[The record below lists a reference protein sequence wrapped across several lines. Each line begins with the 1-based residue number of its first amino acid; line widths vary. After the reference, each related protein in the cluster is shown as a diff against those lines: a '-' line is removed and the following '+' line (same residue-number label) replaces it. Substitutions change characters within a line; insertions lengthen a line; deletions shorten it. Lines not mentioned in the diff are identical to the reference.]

1 MAREF
6 PETLNYVAAYNF
18 ALEVERACADMAA
31 AAGVL
36 APSDEWQTTFEE
48 LVCAHDDRVTKLAAK
63 QGSGPASAMQLDGR
77 NYLSTI
83 SAEPE
88 TSWPEA
94 AEQLALAEEDAARYH
109 EDFARVYAEALGD
122 SARLFVKAAQQ
133 ARAAADTLRAM
144 LG

>member
-1 MAREF
+1 
-6 PETLNYVAAYNF
+6 
-18 ALEVERACADMAA
+18 MAA

-36 APSDEWQTTFEE
+36 SPNDEWQAMLEE
-48 LVCAHDDRVTKLAAK
+48 LVCAHDDRVMKLAGK
-63 QGSGPASAMQLDGR
+63 QGSGPAPALQLDGR

-109 EDFARVYAEALGD
+109 EDFARVYAEALGE
-122 SARLFVKAAQQ
+122 SSRLFAKAAQQ